1 MIEHALAT
9 MTFAVDKTH
18 FSSKSGH
25 RNFSQPCKEEFQHQ
39 SFEVAFGR
47 LGGTLRLVFVRE
59 WQNVVPTCG
68 SDF

>member
-1 MIEHALAT
+1 MIELAFAT

-47 LGGTLRLVFVRE
+47 LGGNTATSLSE
-59 WQNVVPTCG
+59 NG
-68 SDF
+68 KM